1 MFTTLNLT
9 LLVPMYRT
17 RKGAHND
24 ANFVYIRRRLVLLQV
39 G

>member
-1 MFTTLNLT
+1 MLTTLNLT

-24 ANFVYIRRRLVLLQV
+24 ANVVYTRRRLVLLQV